1 MLETCLQSLMNS
13 AATMG
18 FITVLG
24 FVVGIG
30 VVLLVLLLPPGL
42 DVKLRRDRK
51 SCSKGFLGEG
61 GDLRC

>member
-1 MLETCLQSLMNS
+1 MLESCLHSLMSS

-30 VVLLVLLLPPGL
+30 VVLLVLLLPPEL
-42 DVKLRRDRK
+42 NMKLRRDRK
-51 SCSKGFLGEG
+51 SWSK
-61 GDLRC
+61 DN